1 MTFFRDEWE
10 WRRDLE
16 RGEGAHLAGSTGDVF
31 AEKAQNV
38 AGVFELVEHRATV
51 DVLDGVELELKG
63 GDHSKVA
70 AAASDRPEEI
80 FVLLFARDNEFAV
93 GGDDIGRDEVVTREA
108 IPAGKVAD
116 TAAQGQTADA
126 GGRDD
131 ATGAGQPESVGGR
144 VEVAP
149 GGAAFRAGRAPLRVD
164 ANAAHAGQVDH
175 DPFVNRSEA
184 RHAVRASPDR
194 KIQSSLAR
202 EIDRRHHVARVGGP
216 HDDLRTLVDH
226 SVPHLARLVIALVIG
241 GDDVTPDLLAK
252 LVYRECDHSAASS
265 LYKGRCPPSLP
276 LPVPVTV

>member
-1 MTFFRDEWE
+1 MTFFRDERE

-16 RGEGAHLAGSTGDVF
+16 RGEGAHLSGSAGDVF

-38 AGVFELVEHRATV
+38 ASVFELVEHRATV

-70 AAASDRPEEI
+70 AAASDRPEEV
-80 FVLLFARDNEFAV
+80 FVLLFARDNELAV
-93 GGDDIGRDEVVTREA
+93 GRDHVGRDEVVTREA

-149 GGAAFRAGRAPLRVD
+149 GGAAFCAGRAPLRVD
-164 ANAAHAGQVDH
+164 ANAAH
-175 DPFVNRSEA
+175 S
-184 RHAVRASPDR
+184 
-194 KIQSSLAR
+194 
-202 EIDRRHHVARVGGP
+202 
-216 HDDLRTLVDH
+216 
-226 SVPHLARLVIALVIG
+226 
-241 GDDVTPDLLAK
+241 
-252 LVYRECDHSAASS
+252 
-265 LYKGRCPPSLP
+265 
-276 LPVPVTV
+276 